1 MDIAVV
7 STTCVQLNSLV
18 RVPLPIRV
26 IALER
31 TLGAVSRVLTLV
43 VYILEGIRTRSAI
56 CGCLPRRVGL
66 GVGFAAPSHRPMV
79 LHSVWS
85 TTLLTLSILI
95 MIYVGQMS
103 PAPTVATLGNSRVH
117 SSPPD
122 CGCIMSKVK

>member
-1 MDIAVV
+1 
-7 STTCVQLNSLV
+7 
-18 RVPLPIRV
+18 VPLPIRV

-31 TLGAVSRVLTLV
+31 TLDAVSRVLTLV
-43 VYILEGIRTRSAI
+43 VYILEDIRTRSTI

-66 GVGFAAPSHRPMV
+66 GVGFVAPSHRPV
-79 LHSVWS
+79 VFHSVWS
-85 TTLLTLSILI
+85 TTLLTFSILS

-103 PAPTVATLGNSRVH
+103 PAPTVVTLGNSRVH